1 MQYIAEDVTPASHG
15 EQLAMIY
22 PNRKRGN
29 RKLVVLVG
37 LFQEREAGTLGHT

>member
-1 MQYIAEDVTPASHG
+1 
-15 EQLAMIY
+15 MIY

-37 LFQEREAGTLGHT
+37 PFQEREAGTLGAHLRGTVSSWDSLNRQW